1 MLPIRFIIY
10 LFAFLFGLLR
20 LPYQSP
26 NFKVYFLPAW
36 VAKHHAAFQPL
47 LWQGLQWL
55 CISHFCFIHVVKYS
69 REPIFAFAFE
79 GALFVFEYRKPQFAP
94 LFALP
99 PKKTPRHCTTLLSLI
114 FYSRLFFHFSVL
126 SCCVFRRGRL
136 AAHEARSKSHLSVL
150 VVVVELRYKAKP
162 RANPRIRMRGSA
174 VRVRIQ
180 KTATRPIIRITT
192 EKDPT

>member
-26 NFKVYFLPAW
+26 TFKVLFFACLGCQTSCSFS
-36 VAKHHAAFQPL
+36 AAFVARFTMA
-47 LWQGLQWL
+47 
-55 CISHFCFIHVVKYS
+55 CIAHFCIIHVVKYS

-114 FYSRLFFHFSVL
+114 FCSRLFFIFL
-126 SCCVFRRGRL
+126 FC
-136 AAHEARSKSHLSVL
+136 L
-150 VVVVELRYKAKP
+150 VAFFVV
-162 RANPRIRMRGSA
+162 GG
-174 VRVRIQ
+174 
-180 KTATRPIIRITT
+180 
-192 EKDPT
+192 